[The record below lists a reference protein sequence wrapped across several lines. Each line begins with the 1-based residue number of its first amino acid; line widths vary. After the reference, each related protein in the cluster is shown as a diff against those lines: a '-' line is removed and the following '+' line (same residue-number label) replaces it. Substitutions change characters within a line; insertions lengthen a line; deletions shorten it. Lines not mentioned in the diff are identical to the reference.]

1 MTRVHIRTDDDV
13 YRVDAV
19 WLGPPRATF
28 PWRARYSAY
37 GVGLLVMLVVMF
49 FQRRLGIDLGFFSVA
64 WALLITVAVTRFVS
78 RRINDER
85 PLLEWL
91 TLFVHELRGPR
102 ARDRV
107 IGGALTTG
115 HVTVRRDRPRLTGAP
130 TAIALPR
137 GSDRSERVVAP
148 PEPAEADGSWGPP
161 PRDDELP
168 RERVAHPAR
177 PGATEE
183 PASATPPV
191 ADTPA
196 PGTAPP
202 EPVPQQRRP
211 ASTRAGEHLT
221 PGLEDAVPSHRRAAR
236 AAHERRT
243 RARRPGWPGRTA
255 AGSEA
260 DFGPPS
266 TADIGAEAAGDAKAT
281 PKKATPKE
289 AAPREAG
296 PEKTAPKKA
305 APKKAAP
312 TRTGAEKESA
322 ALPPAADRRA
332 GDASVAAWTG
342 AGRARREAVPVHRRT
357 TAAADADPD
366 RTQRRPTRPRRRP
379 GWPMSNEPSGSSGPD
394 APFGPGTRGSAGRPE
409 SGRGSG
415 RGGDRGDNGAAP
427 R

>member
-1 MTRVHIRTDDDV
+1 VTRVHIRTDDDV

-49 FQRRLGIDLGFFSVA
+49 VQRRLGIDLGFFSVA

-137 GSDRSERVVAP
+137 GSDRSESVIAP
-148 PEPAEADGSWGPP
+148 QAAEADDSWGPP
-161 PRDDELP
+161 PRDDEPP
-168 RERVAHPAR
+168 RERAANPAHPAR
-177 PGATEE
+177 PVATEE
-183 PASATPPV
+183 PGAAAPRVAEPP
-191 ADTPA
+191 A
-196 PGTAPP
+196 P

-211 ASTRAGEHLT
+211 ASARADEHLT
-221 PGLEDAVPSHRRAAR
+221 PGVDDAVPSHRRAAR

-243 RARRPGWPGRTA
+243 RARRPGRTA
-255 AGSEA
+255 AASDA

-266 TADIGAEAAGDAKAT
+266 AADIGAEAAKAT
-281 PKKATPKE
+281 PKKATPKKATRKKATRKAE
-289 AAPREAG
+289 
-296 PEKTAPKKA
+296 PKKTD
-305 APKKAAP
+305 PK
-312 TRTGAEKESA
+312 RTGAKKESA

-342 AGRARREAVPVHRRT
+342 AGRARREAVPAHRRT

>member
-49 FQRRLGIDLGFFSVA
+49 VQRRLGIDLGFFSVA

-137 GSDRSERVVAP
+137 GSDRSERVIAP
-148 PEPAEADGSWGPP
+148 QEAAEADDSWGPP
-161 PRDDELP
+161 PRDDESP
-168 RERVAHPAR
+168 RERAAHPAR
-177 PGATEE
+177 PAATEE
-183 PASATPPV
+183 PDEPAPP
-191 ADTPA
+191 AAETPA
-196 PGTAPP
+196 P
-202 EPVPQQRRP
+202 EPVPQQRRA
-211 ASTRAGEHLT
+211 ASARAGEHLT
-221 PGLEDAVPSHRRAAR
+221 PGVEDAVPSHRRATR

-243 RARRPGWPGRTA
+243 RARRPGRTA
-255 AGSEA
+255 AASDA

-266 TADIGAEAAGDAKAT
+266 TADIGAEAAKAT
-281 PKKATPKE
+281 PE
-289 AAPREAG
+289 
-296 PEKTAPKKA
+296 KA
-305 APKKAAP
+305 APKAEPKKTEP
-312 TRTGAEKESA
+312 KKTEPKRTGAKRTGATKESP

-342 AGRARREAVPVHRRT
+342 AGRARREAVPAHRRT

-394 APFGPGTRGSAGRPE
+394 APFGPGTRGSAGRAE

>member
-49 FQRRLGIDLGFFSVA
+49 VQRRLGIDLGFFSVA

-115 HVTVRRDRPRLTGAP
+115 HVTVHRDRPRLTGAP

-137 GSDRSERVVAP
+137 GSDRSERVIAP
-148 PEPAEADGSWGPP
+148 QEPAEADDSWGPP
-161 PRDDELP
+161 PRDDESP
-168 RERVAHPAR
+168 RERAAHPAR
-177 PGATEE
+177 PAATEE
-183 PASATPPV
+183 PAAAAPPV
-191 ADTPA
+191 AETPA
-196 PGTAPP
+196 A
-202 EPVPQQRRP
+202 EPVPQQRALRVHAGRRAPHARRRGRRPVPPPRGARRARAPDPGAAPGVGGGPPRRRTPTSVRRP
-211 ASTRAGEHLT
+211 ARRSERG
-221 PGLEDAVPSHRRAAR
+221 PRAAAEEGRCQEGR
-236 AAHERRT
+236 AEED
-243 RARRPGWPGRTA
+243 RAEEDRPEEDR
-255 AGSEA
+255 
-260 DFGPPS
+260 
-266 TADIGAEAAGDAKAT
+266 
-281 PKKATPKE
+281 PK
-289 AAPREAG
+289 
-296 PEKTAPKKA
+296 
-305 APKKAAP
+305 
-312 TRTGAEKESA
+312 RTGATKESA

-342 AGRARREAVPVHRRT
+342 AGRARREAVPAHRRT

>member
-49 FQRRLGIDLGFFSVA
+49 VQRRLGIDLGFFSVA

-102 ARDRV
+102 ARERV

-137 GSDRSERVVAP
+137 GSDRSERVIAS
-148 PEPAEADGSWGPP
+148 EAAEADDSWGPP
-161 PRDDELP
+161 PRDDEPP
-168 RERVAHPAR
+168 RERVAQPAR
-177 PGATEE
+177 PAATED
-183 PASATPPV
+183 PAATAPP
-191 ADTPA
+191 ATETPA
-196 PGTAPP
+196 P

-221 PGLEDAVPSHRRAAR
+221 PGVEDAVPSHRRAAR
-236 AAHERRT
+236 TAHERRT
-243 RARRPGWPGRTA
+243 RARRPGSTGRTA
-255 AGSEA
+255 AASEA

-266 TADIGAEAAGDAKAT
+266 TADVGAEAAGDAKAT
-281 PKKATPKE
+281 SKKATPKKAE
-289 AAPREAG
+289 PKKAEPKKAEPKKAEPKKTGAKKTGANKAAPRRSPPPCRPRPTAVPATRPSRRGPARAG
-296 PEKTAPKKA
+296 PA
-305 APKKAAP
+305 ARPCR
-312 TRTGAEKESA
+312 RTGA
-322 ALPPAADRRA
+322 
-332 GDASVAAWTG
+332 
-342 AGRARREAVPVHRRT
+342 
-357 TAAADADPD
+357 
-366 RTQRRPTRPRRRP
+366 RRRP
-379 GWPMSNEPSGSSGPD
+379 PTPIPTAPSD
-394 APFGPGTRGSAGRPE
+394 APPVRGAARAGRCPT
-409 SGRGSG
+409 SPPARRDPTHRSARGR
-415 RGGDRGDNGAAP
+415 AAA
-427 R
+427 RAR